1 MAQHPYSSP
10 VDPALAAF
18 DYPVNQQRG
27 LFESPHQPHGLTAY
41 PQGNIHQG
49 PREEEAAASMRSL
62 AVQPNHGGS
71 IAAHT
76 MYTQDNNRGFS
87 RDIDPALTSRP
98 IGRFEEQ
105 VQHHKRDIEA
115 KLEDQSEDGVHI
127 PSGNYLYNNG
137 L

>member
-1 MAQHPYSSP
+1 
-10 VDPALAAF
+10 
-18 DYPVNQQRG
+18 
-27 LFESPHQPHGLTAY
+27 
-41 PQGNIHQG
+41 
-49 PREEEAAASMRSL
+49 MRSL

-71 IAAHT
+71 IPAHN
-76 MYTQDNNRGFS
+76 MYTQDNNPGFS